1 MRYILDS
8 KQGFLPE
15 FSFYEEKSIVPHFPY
30 FHDCPQFDYGTKNKQ
45 KRKINFF
52 CLRNIKGDV

>member
-15 FSFYEEKSIVPHFPY
+15 FSFYEEISIVLHFPY
-30 FHDCPQFDYGTKNKQ
+30 VHGCPQFDYGTKNKH
-45 KRKINFF
+45 KRKNYLF
-52 CLRNIKGDV
+52 CLRYIKGDV